1 MSPERLRSVSG
12 VPLLLSH
19 QVQRQPTLFLHVLG
33 KRQMI
38 LSVDLIQLNRTRSR
52 KKMTRNRNQT
62 ISRHFLQGFH
72 INLNFYL
79 HFLIIT

>member
-1 MSPERLRSVSG
+1 MNLLYLHFTTKSGKKHTKLSMNNMSPERLRSVSG

-38 LSVDLIQLNRTRSR
+38 LSVDLIQLNRNR
-52 KKMTRNRNQT
+52 KNGPEIGTQ
-62 ISRHFLQGFH
+62 L
-72 INLNFYL
+72 
-79 HFLIIT
+79 